1 MVQPQLVLTWDAWDV
16 QQGPRIWPPRLRLHS
31 LSLGTLSA
39 GPQHIPEN
47 VTKMVRKGPKADHTL
62 HNTDPSLCP

>member
-1 MVQPQLVLTWDAWDV
+1 MQPQLVLTWDAWDV

-39 GPQHIPEN
+39 GPQHIAEN